1 MNLDFGKQVSV
12 RTRSI
17 GAGQSVGICEGIRMK
32 KILLFALVAVGGAAN
47 AQTIFYG
54 GDTDGRD
61 GIADQDGGNVT
72 GAYSFDN
79 FNMVGTNLTGLFA
92 NMVDSGTNGFATTAK
107 YEIRTGVSNG
117 VAGTLVASGGGAVS
131 RVATGRTV
139 LTYAEFT
146 YTMSGLNIALTNGTM
161 YWFALA
167 LDKSGQNGQ
176 AFVTT
181 TDGANGTTN
190 PNAVGSPIHDGR
202 SFLNWPAGGFNMT
215 DIAGPDLEGGGKW
228 DLSQGVMAQA
238 VPEPATMAALGLGVA
253 ALLRRRNRKA

>member
-32 KILLFALVAVGGAAN
+32 KILLFALVAVAGAAN

-54 GDTDGRD
+54 GDSDGRD
-61 GIADQDGGNVT
+61 GIADQSGGSVSD
-72 GAYSFDN
+72 AYSYDN
-79 FNMVGTNLTGLFA
+79 FNMVGTTVTGLFA
-92 NMVDSGTNGFATTAK
+92 NMVESGTAVATQAK
-107 YEIRTGVSNG
+107 YIIRTGVANG
-117 VAGTLVASGGGAVS
+117 VQGTVVASGAGAVS
-131 RVATGRTV
+131 RVATGRSV
-139 LTYAEFT
+139 LGFQEFT

-167 LDKSGQNGQ
+167 LDKTGQGGQ
-176 AFVTT
+176 SFVTT

-190 PNAVGSPIHDGR
+190 PNAIGTPIHDGR
-202 SFLNWPAGGFNMT
+202 SFLDWQSAGFNMY

-228 DLSQGVMAQA
+228 DLSQGVIAQA